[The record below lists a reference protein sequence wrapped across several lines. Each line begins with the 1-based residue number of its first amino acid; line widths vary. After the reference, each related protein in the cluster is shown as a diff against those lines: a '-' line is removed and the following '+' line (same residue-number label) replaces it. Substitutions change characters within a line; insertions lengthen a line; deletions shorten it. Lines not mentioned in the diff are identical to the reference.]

1 MTLQEIHDRFS
12 DYIFKVEKEK
22 HVMVTNHNYTLFE
35 ENENE
40 KKEFKF
46 KVATA
51 FNIFK
56 LYKQIAIIFDDF
68 GERELFL
75 IPEILT
81 RYLNNEEYK
90 NLIIEVKDPIDP
102 SRLYTGKNMLF
113 TGRIFIECNRI
124 TYKRETLYKHIDNL
138 KFTYNNTP
146 LYFSIRTTEDYEN
159 MDKTTLKNIFL
170 CHDFNDKEI
179 VYKVNAELS
188 RKMYNVWFDKFSI
201 KPGDSIFEKISE
213 GLNKCDNG
221 LLFISKSFLK
231 NEGWVRFELQSLINK
246 QVYEKKKVIIPI
258 WLDIDLD
265 DLKDYPWLRDK
276 LAIKY
281 SEEVKEFVKEIENG
295 LI

>member
-12 DYIFKVEKEK
+12 DYIFKVEKEG
-22 HVMVTNHNYTLFE
+22 HVMVTNHDYTLFE
-35 ENENE
+35 ENQFG

-56 LYKQIAIIFDDF
+56 LYKQVAIIFNDF
-68 GERELFL
+68 GERELFQIPDIL
-75 IPEILT
+75 I
-81 RYLNNEEYK
+81 RYLNKEEYK
-90 NLIIEVKDPIDP
+90 NTIIEVKDPIDP
-102 SRLYTGKNMLF
+102 SRSYSGKNLLF
-113 TGRIFIECNRI
+113 TGRIYIECNRI
-124 TYKRETLYKHIDNL
+124 TSKREILYKHIDNL
-138 KFTYNNTP
+138 NFTYNNTP
-146 LYFSIRTTEDYEN
+146 LYFSIRTTEDYEK
-159 MDKTTLKNIFL
+159 MDKTSLKNIFL

-179 VYKVNAELS
+179 VSKVNAELS
-188 RKMYNVWFDKFSI
+188 RRMFNVWFDKFSI
-201 KPGDSIFEKISE
+201 KPGDSIYEKISE
-213 GLNKCDNG
+213 GLNQCDNG

-231 NEGWVRFELQSLINK
+231 NEGWVRFELQSLVNK

-265 DLKDYPWLRDK
+265 DLKEYPWLRDK

-281 SEEVKEFVKEIENG
+281 SENVKEFVKEIEKG